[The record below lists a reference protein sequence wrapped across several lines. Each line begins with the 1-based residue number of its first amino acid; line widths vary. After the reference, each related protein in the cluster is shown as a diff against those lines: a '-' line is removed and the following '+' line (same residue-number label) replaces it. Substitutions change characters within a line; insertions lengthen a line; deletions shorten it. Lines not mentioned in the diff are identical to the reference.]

1 MPISSYHT
9 DPAKSA
15 QPPAWLNDTWASD
28 VVPTL
33 PPTLA
38 LQASHLKAFTRI
50 RGIATPLDLLRALLA
65 YVLCARSFRALGAWA
80 VLLGLADISDTAWRH
95 RLRAA
100 NGWLLWLLAEL
111 ISAPPRPVPGALARS
126 RRVRLIDA
134 TRLAQRRGCG
144 DDWRVHVSYDLVA
157 GHLDQLAL
165 TDQQGG
171 ELMERAELQPGDIA
185 VADAGYG
192 YRRSVFTAQQA
203 QADVVLRIWPPTCPL
218 ETPTGQPLD
227 VLRWL
232 RKRGADVRSRE
243 AVCHQREQQAAVR
256 LIAAKLSPAA
266 ARRARKRVRL
276 NAEHHG
282 RKPRPETL
290 EMAGW
295 LLVVT
300 SLDGSWTDAEVLVL
314 YRARWQAEL
323 GFKRLKQVLSVHTV
337 ACSTRES
344 AEPVVRLVL
353 VAWLLAEGEMAQV
366 RQGLE
371 QVGQAGEGKEV
382 KLSGWLVAQVG
393 VELVRQQVRGMWS
406 RQRVLA
412 CLPRLLRF
420 VRLSPR
426 KRQHQESVVRTW
438 LLRRLAPPGSLMALA
453 A

>member
-15 QPPAWLNDTWASD
+15 QPSAWLNDTWASD

-111 ISAPPRPVPGALARS
+111 ISTPPRPVPGALARS

-192 YRRSVFTAQQA
+192 
-203 QADVVLRIWPPTCPL
+203 
-218 ETPTGQPLD
+218 
-227 VLRWL
+227 
-232 RKRGADVRSRE
+232 
-243 AVCHQREQQAAVR
+243 
-256 LIAAKLSPAA
+256 
-266 ARRARKRVRL
+266 
-276 NAEHHG
+276 
-282 RKPRPETL
+282 
-290 EMAGW
+290 
-295 LLVVT
+295 
-300 SLDGSWTDAEVLVL
+300 
-314 YRARWQAEL
+314 
-323 GFKRLKQVLSVHTV
+323 
-337 ACSTRES
+337 
-344 AEPVVRLVL
+344 
-353 VAWLLAEGEMAQV
+353 
-366 RQGLE
+366 
-371 QVGQAGEGKEV
+371 
-382 KLSGWLVAQVG
+382 
-393 VELVRQQVRGMWS
+393 
-406 RQRVLA
+406 
-412 CLPRLLRF
+412 
-420 VRLSPR
+420 
-426 KRQHQESVVRTW
+426 
-438 LLRRLAPPGSLMALA
+438 
-453 A
+453 